1 MKNETTYTDNQWEVY
16 YFFKNNV
23 LNPSYHLCDKITQRA
38 LANALFDA
46 GREPVEFIS
55 EEAQKLKD
63 EKGHK
68 YVPCY
73 EHFRGR
79 TQSAKDITRAFLT
92 GKSQSFIM
100 KLIKSRMRGH
110 YTTSEENVKLKKFDH
125 LPWRKAYAEAGIK
138 LIPWEPKPVRKFD
151 YIIEGKTYES
161 ISEVAEKYG
170 ITTDGVVYRCKS
182 DSERFTDWTRE
193 TIDE

>member
-1 MKNETTYTDNQWEVY
+1 MEYKENQWEVY
-16 YFFKNNV
+16 YFFKHNV

-38 LANALFDA
+38 LANALFNA

-63 EKGHK
+63 KKGHR
-68 YVPCY
+68 YDPCY
-73 EHFRGR
+73 EHYRGR

-110 YTTSEENVKLKKFDH
+110 YTTKKENQKLKKLDH
-125 LPWRKAYAEAGIK
+125 LPWRQAYAKAGIK
-138 LIPWEPKPVRKFD
+138 LLPWEPKSVRKFD
-151 YIIEGKTYES
+151 YIIEGKIYES
-161 ISEVAEKYG
+161 ISTIAKKYNLSNSG
-170 ITTDGVVYRCKS
+170 IEYRCKS
-182 DSERFTDWTRE
+182 NNFSTWKRKL
-193 TIDE
+193 IAA

>member
-1 MKNETTYTDNQWEVY
+1 MEYTDNQWEVY
-16 YFFKNNV
+16 YFFRNNV
-23 LNPSYHLCDKITQRA
+23 INQYYHLCDKITQRA

-63 EKGHK
+63 KKGYK
-68 YVPCY
+68 YIPCY

-110 YTTSEENVKLKKFDH
+110 YTTSEENQKLKKFDH
-125 LPWRKAYAEAGIK
+125 LPWRQAYAKAGIK
-138 LIPWEPKPVRKFD
+138 LISWKPKSVRKYD
-151 YIIEGKTYES
+151 YIIDGKTYKS
-161 ISEVAEKYG
+161 ISTIVKKYNLSNSG
-170 ITTDGVVYRCKS
+170 IEYRCKS
-182 DSERFTDWTRE
+182 NSFPVWKRKE
-193 TIDE
+193 IAA